1 VARDWKFEP
10 TLQALEER
18 LKRLAPHNTASVPLT
33 ITAEPGLNGAW
44 VWTVD
49 IHVRIPRTTE
59 YEVTATGDTVAAAV
73 RKAYL
78 GLNNEALIRKR
89 SDAANRQFGLSPA

>member
-1 VARDWKFEP
+1 VARDWTFEP

-18 LKRLAPHNTASVPLT
+18 LKRLAPNNTASVPLT

-44 VWTVD
+44 TWTVD
-49 IHVRIPRTTE
+49 LHVRIPRLTE
-59 YEVTATGDTVAAAV
+59 YEVTATGDTVSAAI

-89 SDAANRQFGLSPA
+89 SDVSNAKFGVIA